1 MSALDALALSP
12 AQSPAANIAKV
23 AVEKAAYH
31 FDMGFDYLIP
41 VPLRGNIQVGC
52 RVLVPFG
59 GGDRK
64 RQGIVLAL
72 VQADAGNVS
81 GNLKEITSLLDEI
94 PALNDEMLGL
104 MKYLRANTFCTWYDA
119 VHVLL
124 PLGAEV
130 RLKWRYSAQKRNIA
144 EKVHLTD
151 EEKGLYEFLL
161 SRPKGITGKEL
172 ARITGKPENSRSIKR
187 LLALGLADRKEEA
200 RRRVAEETESALRL
214 TERCLSDENFTSE
227 GFPPKQKAVVDLL
240 LKSGEVPLKEALYL
254 CAVTRAVVKGLE
266 KKGVAEVFQQS
277 VRWKAGKESPMP
289 ESGKSA
295 GSPALTPE
303 QQTALD
309 ALWAKYQE
317 GKACVSLLHGVTGSG
332 KTQVYLAMIQ
342 RVLEQGKNVIVL
354 VPEISLTPQAVSR
367 FRQRFGS
374 LIAVLHSGLTPKER
388 LEAWERLHSGEARIA
403 VGTRSAVFAPLE
415 NIGLIVMDEEQEST
429 YKSDQAPRYH
439 ARDVAKFR
447 CWKNNAMLLLA
458 SATPSVETYYHAVHG
473 KYQLV
478 TLASRY
484 AGNPLPGVGIIDMND
499 QLFQSQEWGISP
511 QLAEEI
517 SRNLDNRKQTILLLN
532 RRGYNTIVRCSQCGA
547 VAACPNCSISLTY
560 HASNRQL
567 ICHYCG
573 FTRDAISS
581 CDVCQSKYVQYS
593 GLGTQKA
600 EQRLQELFP
609 QARVL
614 RMDADTTMAKFSH
627 EKLFEAFAQ
636 KKFDIMIG
644 TQMVAKG
651 LDFPDVTLVGVLSA
665 DMYLYHEDYKSAERT
680 FNLLTQ
686 VVGRSGR
693 GDVSGRACIQT
704 FSPDNEVINL
714 AAKQDFLGFY
724 QEEITARKLLLYP
737 PFCDLCA
744 IGFSGADQ
752 EKTRA
757 AAAFFW
763 EILKQSLTTDF
774 RELPIRVMGPV
785 ESSVLKVN
793 NQFRYKI
800 ILKCRNSRRFRE
812 MLSGLLREFG
822 SSKAATGI
830 RYYADMGFDGIV

>member
-1 MSALDALALSP
+1 MLGLDP
-12 AQSPAANIAKV
+12 ITPTANIAKI
-23 AVEKAAYH
+23 AVDKAAYH

-41 VPLRGNIQVGC
+41 TTLQGRIRVGC

-72 VQADAGNVS
+72 AETDSTISN
-81 GNLKEITSLLDEI
+81 GNLKEITSLLDET
-94 PALNDEMLGL
+94 PALNSEMLNL
-104 MKYLRANTFCTWYDA
+104 MKYLRSNTFCTWYDA

-124 PLGAEV
+124 PLGVEV
-130 RLKWRYSAQKRNIA
+130 QIRWRYFVQKGKPA
-144 EKVHLTD
+144 EDIQLTE
-151 EEKGLYEFLL
+151 EEKGLYEFLQL
-161 SRPKGITGKEL
+161 RPKGITGKEL
-172 ARITGKPENSRSIKR
+172 VRITGLPENSREMRR
-187 LLALGLADRKEEA
+187 LLALGLVEKREEA

-214 TERCLSDENFTSE
+214 TDKCLSNENFSSDKL
-227 GFPPKQKAVVDLL
+227 PPKQKAVVELL

-254 CAVTRAVVKGLE
+254 CAITKAVVKGLE
-266 KKGVAEVFQQS
+266 KKGIVEIFQRAAQWKGGTASEVQET
-277 VRWKAGKESPMP
+277 GKPPVPS
-289 ESGKSA
+289 
-295 GSPALTPE
+295 LTPE
-303 QQTALD
+303 QRTALD
-309 ALWAKYQE
+309 TLWAKYQE
-317 GKACVSLLHGVTGSG
+317 GNACVSLLHGVTGSG
-332 KTQVYLAMIQ
+332 KTQVYLSMIQ

-354 VPEISLTPQAVSR
+354 VPEISLTPQAVSL

-374 LIAVLHSGLTPKER
+374 LVAVLHSGLTPKER
-388 LEAWERLHSGEARIA
+388 MDAWERLHKGEARIA

-415 NIGLIVMDEEQEST
+415 HIGLIVIDEEQEAT

-439 ARDVAKFR
+439 ARDVAKYR
-447 CWKNNAMLLLA
+447 CWQNNAMLLLA
-458 SATPSVETYYHAVHG
+458 SATPSVETYYNAVHG

-484 AGNPLPGVGIIDMND
+484 AGNPLPGVGIIDMNE
-499 QLFQSQEWGISP
+499 QLFSTQEWGISP
-511 QLAEEI
+511 QLAGEI
-517 SRNLDNRKQTILLLN
+517 EKNLNSGKQTILLLN

-560 HASNRQL
+560 QASNQQL

-581 CDVCQSKYVQYS
+581 CDVCSSKYVQYS

-609 QARVL
+609 QARIL

-627 EKLFEAFAQ
+627 EKLFDAFAK

-704 FSPDNEVINL
+704 FSPDSDVIL
-714 AAKQDFLGFY
+714 LSAKQDFLGFY
-724 QEEITARKLLLYP
+724 QEEIAARKLMLYP

-744 IGFSGADQ
+744 IGFSGDDQ
-752 EKTRA
+752 KKTLSA
-757 AAAFFW
+757 AVFFW
-763 EILKQSLTTDF
+763 ELLKQALTRQF
-774 RELPIRVMGPV
+774 QELPIRVMGPV

-800 ILKCRNSRRFRE
+800 ILKCRNSKRFRE
-812 MLSGLLREFG
+812 MLSGLLQEFG
-822 SSKAATGI
+822 SSKAAAGV